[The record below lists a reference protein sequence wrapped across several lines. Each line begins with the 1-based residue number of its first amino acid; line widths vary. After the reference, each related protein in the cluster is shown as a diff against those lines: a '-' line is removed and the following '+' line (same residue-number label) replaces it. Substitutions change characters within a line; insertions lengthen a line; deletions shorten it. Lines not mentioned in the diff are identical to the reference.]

1 MTNERK
7 LAIKDEYL
15 KLIIDI
21 GYDYD
26 GFNTVESLKELI
38 DELVGYADKALKND
52 DKTET
57 YINGKGESLNILQE
71 VIKK

>member
-26 GFNTVESLKELI
+26 GCNTVESLKELI

-52 DKTET
+52 DKTEA